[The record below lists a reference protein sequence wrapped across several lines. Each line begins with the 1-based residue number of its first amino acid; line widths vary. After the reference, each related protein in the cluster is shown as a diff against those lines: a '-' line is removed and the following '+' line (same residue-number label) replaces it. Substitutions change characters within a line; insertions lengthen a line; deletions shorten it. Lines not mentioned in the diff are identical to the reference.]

1 MRQLGVGHGKAFGV
15 KIVLVQHPDKL
26 VLRCHVGDIKGDRAG
41 GVLLRHGGVTNLG
54 RRTNSVCQDT
64 NMIGGKRQSG
74 RKCRRRN
81 AEWLALELDA
91 RQIGHGIDVIR
102 RLRHGKDQVFFRL
115 VKALRGGQRGPQI
128 CLQCRIAGLRRDGTG
143 QHVYG
148 GSGVAVLDIGA
159 TQQVQ
164 GIYIAG
170 FALYNLA
177 TSFDRQGEITLLERL
192 Q

>member
-1 MRQLGVGHGKAFGV
+1 MSQTVMPSYGRADIAFET
-15 KIVLVQHPDKL
+15 
-26 VLRCHVGDIKGDRAG
+26 GDGPYLYASD
-41 GVLLRHGGVTNLG
+41 
-54 RRTNSVCQDT
+54 
-64 NMIGGKRQSG
+64 G
-74 RKCRRRN
+74 RKF
-81 AEWLALELDA
+81 LD
-91 RQIGHGIDVIR
+91 
-102 RLRHGKDQVFFRL
+102 F
-115 VKALRGGQRGPQI
+115 
-128 CLQCRIAGLRRDGTG
+128 
-143 QHVYG
+143 